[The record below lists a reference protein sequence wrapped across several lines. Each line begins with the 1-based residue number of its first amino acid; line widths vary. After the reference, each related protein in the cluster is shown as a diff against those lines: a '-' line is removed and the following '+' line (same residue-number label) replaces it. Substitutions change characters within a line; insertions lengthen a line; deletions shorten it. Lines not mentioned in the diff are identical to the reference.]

1 MSFFLLHIALLK
13 NRAAFLFLLKLTLMM
28 SLEKLTLIK
37 PLFGYGVLQRQ
48 HVFELLRVIQA
59 TGMVTALW
67 KM

>member
-1 MSFFLLHIALLK
+1 
-13 NRAAFLFLLKLTLMM
+13 MM
-28 SLEKLTLIK
+28 SLEELTLIK